1 MDDIYVHVNVN
12 DRLELIQTD
21 FIDNGIKHKSHIS
34 SPYKTRILFRDATTV
49 QNSWLGDTLKVHPK
63 IHN

>member
-21 FIDNGIKHKSHIS
+21 FIDNGIKHKSHIH
-34 SPYKTRILFRDATTV
+34 YFTQELE
-49 QNSWLGDTLKVHPK
+49 LGDDKK
-63 IHN
+63 